1 MNANWQSV
9 LAGISNGL
17 MSVSVLPG
25 RRKVLPVFLVAL
37 LPALLMA
44 VIVVIPQCYQL
55 RETGQRIVVLEG
67 ALDSPSQLLAA
78 HPIGFE
84 DAWQQVVAKFRHGI
98 PIRPSS
104 TGLLGWWVL
113 ALKTGCE
120 P

>member
-44 VIVVIPQCYQL
+44 VIVVIPSVTSCVRQASVLWCWKV
-55 RETGQRIVVLEG
+55 RWIRPANFWQRI
-67 ALDSPSQLLAA
+67 P
-78 HPIGFE
+78 
-84 DAWQQVVAKFRHGI
+84 
-98 PIRPSS
+98 
-104 TGLLGWWVL
+104 
-113 ALKTGCE
+113 
-120 P
+120 

>member
-9 LAGISNGL
+9 LADFQRFD
-17 MSVSVLPG
+17 VSGVLPG

-78 HPIGFE
+78 HP
-84 DAWQQVVAKFRHGI
+84 GI
-98 PIRPSS
+98 R
-104 TGLLGWWVL
+104 
-113 ALKTGCE
+113 GCGSR
-120 P
+120 

>member
-84 DAWQQVVAKFRHGI
+84 DAWQQVVEVPAMAS
-98 PIRPSS
+98 PSDRAALVCW
-104 TGLLGWWVL
+104 TGGSWR
-113 ALKTGCE
+113 
-120 P
+120 